1 MIKVGIVG
9 GTGYTGVELLRL
21 LAQHPQAQV
30 EVITSRSE
38 AGMRVDEM
46 YPNLRGH
53 YDSLAF
59 SVPDVDTLG
68 ACDVVF
74 FATPHGVAHALA
86 GELRAAGTKV
96 IDLSADFRLQD
107 ATEWGKWYG
116 QPHGAPELLKDAVY
130 GLPEV
135 NREKIRQARLIAV
148 PGCYPTATQ
157 LGFLPLLEAGLAD
170 TTQLIADCKS
180 GVSGAGRGAS
190 VGSLYSETSESMKA
204 YAVKGH
210 RHLPEISQGLRLAA
224 LLISLYGGS
233 QLLGP
238 WLVGASPVV
247 QDLRNTLAPPSAQHW
262 LGTDVLGR
270 SALARLAHAAQL
282 SLGMALLAAV
292 SAAVPGTLL
301 GIVAAWRGG
310 RTERALLMLSDS
322 VLAIPGLLLVLL
334 VAALAPG
341 ALWALYAGL
350 SAALWV
356 EYFRVS
362 RAVARPVL
370 AGDAVQ
376 ASRLLGFGRG
386 YVLRRH
392 LLPALAPTLGTLLAF
407 TTSQAVLALAA
418 LGFVGVGMQPP
429 TPELG
434 LMMTEAMPYYEEAP
448 WLIAAPTA
456 LLVWLVA
463 AMMLLNPDRETA

>member
-1 MIKVGIVG
+1 MSRTPESLRTIPPEG
-9 GTGYTGVELLRL
+9 GRTPVASQSPFHGGADAEPSAPPRPVRWPVRRVLGLGLLGL
-21 LAQHPQAQV
+21 LA
-30 EVITSRSE
+30 
-38 AGMRVDEM
+38 
-46 YPNLRGH
+46 L
-53 YDSLAF
+53 
-59 SVPDVDTLG
+59 
-68 ACDVVF
+68 
-74 FATPHGVAHALA
+74 FA
-86 GELRAAGTKV
+86 
-96 IDLSADFRLQD
+96 
-107 ATEWGKWYG
+107 
-116 QPHGAPELLKDAVY
+116 
-130 GLPEV
+130 
-135 NREKIRQARLIAV
+135 
-148 PGCYPTATQ
+148 
-157 LGFLPLLEAGLAD
+157 
-170 TTQLIADCKS
+170 
-180 GVSGAGRGAS
+180 
-190 VGSLYSETSESMKA
+190 
-204 YAVKGH
+204 
-210 RHLPEISQGLRLAA
+210 
-224 LLISLYGGS
+224 
-233 QLLGP
+233 LLGP
-238 WLVGASPVV
+238 WLVGISPVA
-247 QDLRNTLAPPSAQHW
+247 QDLRNTLAAPSGQHW

-282 SLGMALLAAV
+282 SLGMALLAAL

-301 GIVAAWRGG
+301 GIAAAWRGG
-310 RTERALLMLSDS
+310 RTERALLLLSDS

-334 VAALAPG
+334 IVALAPG

-356 EYFRVS
+356 EYFRVG

-392 LLPALAPTLGTLLAF
+392 LLPALAPMLGTLLAF

-456 LLVWLVA
+456 LLVCLVA
-463 AMMLLNPDRETA
+463 AMMLLNPDRDTA

>member
-1 MIKVGIVG
+1 MSALPYNLSTLADSAPAAPRWSVRTLLGVG
-9 GTGYTGVELLRL
+9 LLGL
-21 LAQHPQAQV
+21 LA
-30 EVITSRSE
+30 
-38 AGMRVDEM
+38 
-46 YPNLRGH
+46 
-53 YDSLAF
+53 
-59 SVPDVDTLG
+59 
-68 ACDVVF
+68 F
-74 FATPHGVAHALA
+74 FA
-86 GELRAAGTKV
+86 
-96 IDLSADFRLQD
+96 
-107 ATEWGKWYG
+107 
-116 QPHGAPELLKDAVY
+116 
-130 GLPEV
+130 
-135 NREKIRQARLIAV
+135 
-148 PGCYPTATQ
+148 
-157 LGFLPLLEAGLAD
+157 
-170 TTQLIADCKS
+170 
-180 GVSGAGRGAS
+180 
-190 VGSLYSETSESMKA
+190 
-204 YAVKGH
+204 
-210 RHLPEISQGLRLAA
+210 
-224 LLISLYGGS
+224 
-233 QLLGP
+233 LLGP

-270 SALARLAHAAQL
+270 SGLARLAHAAQL

-301 GIVAAWRGG
+301 GIAAAWRGG

-334 VAALAPG
+334 IAALAPG
-341 ALWALYAGL
+341 ALWALYLGL

-434 LMMTEAMPYYEEAP
+434 LMMTEALPYYEEAP

>member
-1 MIKVGIVG
+1 MSAVPSTLSSPVG
-9 GTGYTGVELLRL
+9 GLVAQPRWPLRTILGLTMLGL
-21 LAQHPQAQV
+21 LA
-30 EVITSRSE
+30 
-38 AGMRVDEM
+38 
-46 YPNLRGH
+46 L
-53 YDSLAF
+53 
-59 SVPDVDTLG
+59 
-68 ACDVVF
+68 
-74 FATPHGVAHALA
+74 FA
-86 GELRAAGTKV
+86 
-96 IDLSADFRLQD
+96 
-107 ATEWGKWYG
+107 
-116 QPHGAPELLKDAVY
+116 
-130 GLPEV
+130 
-135 NREKIRQARLIAV
+135 
-148 PGCYPTATQ
+148 
-157 LGFLPLLEAGLAD
+157 
-170 TTQLIADCKS
+170 
-180 GVSGAGRGAS
+180 
-190 VGSLYSETSESMKA
+190 
-204 YAVKGH
+204 
-210 RHLPEISQGLRLAA
+210 
-224 LLISLYGGS
+224 
-233 QLLGP
+233 LLGP

-301 GIVAAWRGG
+301 GIAAAWRGG

>member
-1 MIKVGIVG
+1 MSSPPESLRAIPLEG
-9 GTGYTGVELLRL
+9 GRTPVAWQSQFHGGAEAEPSAPLRPFRWPLRTTLGLVLLGL
-21 LAQHPQAQV
+21 LA
-30 EVITSRSE
+30 
-38 AGMRVDEM
+38 
-46 YPNLRGH
+46 L
-53 YDSLAF
+53 
-59 SVPDVDTLG
+59 
-68 ACDVVF
+68 
-74 FATPHGVAHALA
+74 FA
-86 GELRAAGTKV
+86 
-96 IDLSADFRLQD
+96 
-107 ATEWGKWYG
+107 
-116 QPHGAPELLKDAVY
+116 
-130 GLPEV
+130 
-135 NREKIRQARLIAV
+135 
-148 PGCYPTATQ
+148 
-157 LGFLPLLEAGLAD
+157 
-170 TTQLIADCKS
+170 
-180 GVSGAGRGAS
+180 
-190 VGSLYSETSESMKA
+190 
-204 YAVKGH
+204 
-210 RHLPEISQGLRLAA
+210 
-224 LLISLYGGS
+224 
-233 QLLGP
+233 LLGP
-238 WLVGASPVV
+238 WLVSASPVV
-247 QDLRNTLAPPSAQHW
+247 QDLRNTLEAPSARHW

-270 SALARLAHAAQL
+270 STLARLANAAQL
-282 SLGMALLAAV
+282 SLGMALLAAL

-301 GIVAAWRGG
+301 GIAAAWRGG

-334 VAALAPG
+334 IAALAPG

>member
-1 MIKVGIVG
+1 MNAVTSTLSSPVGDVVAQPRWPLRSTLG
-9 GTGYTGVELLRL
+9 LALLGL
-21 LAQHPQAQV
+21 LA
-30 EVITSRSE
+30 
-38 AGMRVDEM
+38 
-46 YPNLRGH
+46 L
-53 YDSLAF
+53 
-59 SVPDVDTLG
+59 
-68 ACDVVF
+68 
-74 FATPHGVAHALA
+74 FA
-86 GELRAAGTKV
+86 
-96 IDLSADFRLQD
+96 
-107 ATEWGKWYG
+107 
-116 QPHGAPELLKDAVY
+116 
-130 GLPEV
+130 
-135 NREKIRQARLIAV
+135 
-148 PGCYPTATQ
+148 
-157 LGFLPLLEAGLAD
+157 
-170 TTQLIADCKS
+170 
-180 GVSGAGRGAS
+180 
-190 VGSLYSETSESMKA
+190 
-204 YAVKGH
+204 
-210 RHLPEISQGLRLAA
+210 
-224 LLISLYGGS
+224 
-233 QLLGP
+233 LLGP

-282 SLGMALLAAV
+282 SLSMALLAAV

-301 GIVAAWRGG
+301 GIAAAWRGG

-334 VAALAPG
+334 IAALAPG

-392 LLPALAPTLGTLLAF
+392 LLPALAPTLGTLLVF

>member
-1 MIKVGIVG
+1 MNAVTSTLSSPVGDVVAPPRWPLRTTLG
-9 GTGYTGVELLRL
+9 LALLGL
-21 LAQHPQAQV
+21 LA
-30 EVITSRSE
+30 
-38 AGMRVDEM
+38 
-46 YPNLRGH
+46 L
-53 YDSLAF
+53 
-59 SVPDVDTLG
+59 
-68 ACDVVF
+68 
-74 FATPHGVAHALA
+74 FA
-86 GELRAAGTKV
+86 
-96 IDLSADFRLQD
+96 
-107 ATEWGKWYG
+107 
-116 QPHGAPELLKDAVY
+116 
-130 GLPEV
+130 
-135 NREKIRQARLIAV
+135 
-148 PGCYPTATQ
+148 
-157 LGFLPLLEAGLAD
+157 
-170 TTQLIADCKS
+170 
-180 GVSGAGRGAS
+180 
-190 VGSLYSETSESMKA
+190 
-204 YAVKGH
+204 
-210 RHLPEISQGLRLAA
+210 
-224 LLISLYGGS
+224 
-233 QLLGP
+233 LLGP

-282 SLGMALLAAV
+282 SLGMALLAAL

-301 GIVAAWRGG
+301 GIAAAWRGG
-310 RTERALLMLSDS
+310 RTEHALLMLSDS